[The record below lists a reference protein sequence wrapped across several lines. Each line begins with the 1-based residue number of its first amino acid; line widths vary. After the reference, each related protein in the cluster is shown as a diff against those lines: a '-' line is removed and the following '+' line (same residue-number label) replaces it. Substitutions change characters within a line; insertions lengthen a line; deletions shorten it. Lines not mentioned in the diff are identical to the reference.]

1 MILGGKRVGHVAQ
14 SPGYAVEDNPSCCR
28 VLVPLSP
35 QGSEGC
41 RGLASGASL
50 VSLGRPIHKGGSRVN
65 RGLI

>member
-1 MILGGKRVGHVAQ
+1 MILGGKRVGHVARR
-14 SPGYAVEDNPSCCR
+14 SGYAVGDKPSCRR

-50 VSLGRPIHKGGSRVN
+50 VGLGRPIKSE
-65 RGLI
+65 

>member
-1 MILGGKRVGHVAQ
+1 MILGGKRVGHVAFRT
-14 SPGYAVEDNPSCCR
+14 GYAVGDKPSFRR

-35 QGSEGC
+35 QGSEGY

-50 VSLGRPIHKGGSRVN
+50 VSVGRPIHKGGSRVN